1 MHLHTRKYAHALYLI
16 SSSSILF
23 SIYLPIETDF
33 CVLLSVHVD
42 CLCVCV
48 CVCVYRSKK
57 IFWASTFKNSTKMW
71 LHCYVKCIAEE
82 LETRQ
87 GGASS
92 LWTQAT
98 HTHTHTHT
106 HKYTGVCI
114 LMLCIQQ
121 LECGGISGGM
131 KCLNQ
136 LCLLITDHADCWV
149 VHGCDKL
156 MYFIHLSYVCI

>member
-1 MHLHTRKYAHALYLI
+1 MLI
-16 SSSSILF
+16 
-23 SIYLPIETDF
+23 
-33 CVLLSVHVD
+33 
-42 CLCVCV
+42 VCV
-48 CVCVYRSKK
+48 CVHVCVFTGLKRFSGPLHLK
-57 IFWASTFKNSTKMW
+57 IQPKCGYTAMSSALLKNSKPGKG
-71 LHCYVKCIAEE
+71 V
-82 LETRQ
+82 
-87 GGASS
+87 
-92 LWTQAT
+92 QAPYGPRP
-98 HTHTHTHT
+98 HIHT